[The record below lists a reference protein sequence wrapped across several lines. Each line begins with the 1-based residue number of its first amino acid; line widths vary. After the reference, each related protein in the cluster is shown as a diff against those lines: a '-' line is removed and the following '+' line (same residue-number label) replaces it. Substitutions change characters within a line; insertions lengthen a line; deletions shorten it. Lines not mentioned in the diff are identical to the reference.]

1 MVLFIIGLGLADE
14 KDITLKGLEM
24 IKKSDAVYL
33 ECYTS
38 ILFESTLDKM
48 KELYGKPIIILDRE
62 SVEGEATME
71 KLLLSAKTQNVSL
84 LVVGDPFCATTH
96 SDLYLRAVKLFIPVQ
111 VVHNASI
118 ISAVGASGMQ
128 VYRFGETVS
137 IPFFTAK
144 WRPYSFYDK
153 IKANRKMNLHTLV
166 LLDIKVKEPTE
177 ESLAKGK
184 PVYMPPR
191 YMLVETAAEQLLEA
205 EGAKGEKAYSG
216 ETKCMAIARVGA
228 ETQQIVAGTL
238 EEMRKVDVGGPLHS
252 MVICAGELHPI
263 EEEMFNFYRK
273 KCNSFSLYFRYHL
286 S

>member
-14 KDITLKGLEM
+14 KDISIKGLEK
-24 IKKSDAVYL
+24 IKQSDAVYL

-38 ILFESTLDKM
+38 ILFESTLAKM
-48 KELYGKPIIILDRE
+48 EALYGKPIIVLDRE
-62 SVEGEATME
+62 SVEGDKTME
-71 KLLLSAKTQNVSL
+71 KILASAKTAAISI

-96 SDLYLRAVKLFIPVQ
+96 SDLYLRAVKMGITVQ
-111 VVHNASI
+111 IIHNASI

-153 IKANRKMNLHTLV
+153 VKANRKMGLHTLA

-177 ESLAKGK
+177 ESLARGK

-191 YMLVETAAEQLLEA
+191 FMTVNVAAEQLLEA
-205 EGAKGEKAYSG
+205 ETMKGEKALDG
-216 ETKCMAIARVGA
+216 KTKCIAMARVGA
-228 ETQQIVAGTL
+228 ETQKILAATL
-238 EEMRKVDVGGPLHS
+238 EEMKSVDVGEPLHS
-252 MVICAGELHPI
+252 MVICAEELHPI
-263 EEEMFNFYRK
+263 EKEMYEFYSLK
-273 KCNSFSLYFRYHL
+273 K
-286 S
+286 